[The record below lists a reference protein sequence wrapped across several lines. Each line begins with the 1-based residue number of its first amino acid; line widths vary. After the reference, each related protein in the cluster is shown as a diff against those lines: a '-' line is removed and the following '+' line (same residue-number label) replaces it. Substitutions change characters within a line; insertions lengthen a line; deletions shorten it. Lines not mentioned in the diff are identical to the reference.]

1 MTQLCASTA
10 KGEISLVFLYCR
22 QKLIGS
28 KNEFA
33 ATWIDIYQLMCRWVG
48 ITVVSKRDDCSW
60 IYGEILDNSVLFS
73 PSVHNLLVENNVIML
88 FVLIFCVKEIHTVI
102 LAVCDI
108 LFFMFIIGVKM
119 LKLFLIGC
127 SLIPVKWI

>member
-10 KGEISLVFLYCR
+10 KVVISLVILYWR
-22 QKLIGS
+22 RKLIGS

-33 ATWIDIYQLMCRWVG
+33 ATWIDIYELMSRWVG

-60 IYGEILDNSVLFS
+60 IYAEILDNSALFS
-73 PSVHNLLVENNVIML
+73 PSVYNLLVENNVIML
-88 FVLIFCVKEIHTVI
+88 FVLIFCVKAIHNVI
-102 LAVCDI
+102 LAVCDV

-119 LKLFLIGC
+119 LKLFLISC